1 MNLGP
6 TTVTSLKSY
15 RLAQRATAVLAG
27 LLHEPSWLVGVR
39 VGLAASGAPTVVATV
54 TNGSIEVRRCFP
66 ASIDGI
72 PVVVRE
78 CKASSGSGS
87 R

>member
-1 MNLGP
+1 MSVGS
-6 TTVTSLKSY
+6 TTVTSLKTY

-27 LLHEPSWLVGVR
+27 FLHEPSWLVGVR
-39 VGLAASGAPTVVATV
+39 VELAATGAPTVVATV
-54 TNGSIEVRRCFP
+54 TNGNIEVRRCFP

-72 PVVVRE
+72 AVVVRE
-78 CKASSGSGS
+78 CKTPRGSGS

>member
-1 MNLGP
+1 MSVGS
-6 TTVTSLKSY
+6 TTVTSLKTY

-39 VGLAASGAPTVVATV
+39 VELDRCGAPLVVATV
-54 TNGSIEVRRCFP
+54 TNHSIVVRRCFP

-78 CKASSGSGS
+78 CKTSNGS